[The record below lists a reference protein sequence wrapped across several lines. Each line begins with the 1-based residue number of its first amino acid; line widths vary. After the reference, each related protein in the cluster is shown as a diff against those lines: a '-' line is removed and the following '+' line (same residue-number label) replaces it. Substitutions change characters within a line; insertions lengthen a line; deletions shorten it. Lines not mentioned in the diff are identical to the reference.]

1 MGGLAIPA
9 MFGFSWLAWRNSLT
23 AHFAAAFMA
32 VSPYGIYLAQEARH
46 YTLSILWIIASLSCM
61 MVAIDRLSRRQRI
74 PWLLVLV
81 WIVINALGMATH
93 YFFCLALA
101 LEGFVAIGFWFWQN
115 RDRQNRLS
123 WNYWLP
129 LVVVGLGSLAA
140 CLVWLPVASSIS
152 DNELTDWIETS
163 YDSDE
168 IWLPLFRLLA
178 WLITMV
184 AFLPVEGT
192 PLAVT
197 ITSGVI
203 ILGGMVWTIP
213 KFITIWRWL
222 LTQPNN
228 LTAKL
233 LTGYITG
240 AIGLYL
246 FLIYGYGK
254 DVSLAARYHFV
265 YFPVILVILAAILA
279 QLWQQIETKKIVVAM
294 LIIGFLGSLTVAN
307 DLGFKKSRRA
317 NGMAQHI
324 QKVSPQKTIVVATMV
339 FCPQKTI
346 VATTYDTHSQLR
358 EAIALALAF
367 KTNSSIEPAEIPDF
381 LLLERD
387 DNSKRRLQEILA
399 SQPKPL
405 NLWDVNLKIYNSYLS
420 RINCMEKRQHRL
432 DDSGYKNRLYHCYN

>member
-1 MGGLAIPA
+1 ML
-9 MFGFSWLAWRNSLT
+9 
-23 AHFAAAFMA
+23 
-32 VSPYGIYLAQEARH
+32 
-46 YTLSILWIIASLSCM
+46 
-61 MVAIDRLSRRQRI
+61 
-74 PWLLVLV
+74 
-81 WIVINALGMATH
+81 
-93 YFFCLALA
+93 
-101 LEGFVAIGFWFWQN
+101 
-115 RDRQNRLS
+115 
-123 WNYWLP
+123 
-129 LVVVGLGSLAA
+129 
-140 CLVWLPVASSIS
+140 
-152 DNELTDWIETS
+152 
-163 YDSDE
+163 
-168 IWLPLFRLLA
+168 
-178 WLITMV
+178 

-213 KFITIWRWL
+213 KFITTWRWL
-222 LTQPNN
+222 LTQSNN

-240 AIGLYL
+240 AIALYL

-324 QKVSPQKTIVVATMV
+324 QKVS
-339 FCPQKTI
+339 PQKTI